1 MRSHFRLFYLIVL
14 LACAFAG
21 SARAAVTITVSPSAF
36 TLTHGQSLQITA
48 TVTGTTAPITWT
60 KSGIGALQASGNVAL
75 YTAPA
80 SVFQV
85 TPITIK
91 ATVQGVSDTCVI
103 TLQPTVD
110 ISISPT
116 SVTLNSTQSQQFR
129 ATVTGTTNTAVNWS
143 ITPSDAGAITSDGLY
158 TPPANITS
166 RQSVT
171 VKVVSV
177 ADPTQVATATVTLV
191 SNIAVTVN
199 PSSANLT
206 DGQTQQFTAT
216 VFGTTTSD
224 VTWSLSPAVGTI
236 SATGLY
242 TAPSPVPAKITVTV
256 KATSVADPGVSDTA
270 TINLSPPAVSIT
282 IAPTSVSLT
291 NSQTQQ
297 FVATVTGHP
306 NTAVTWSISPPVGT
320 IAPDGL
326 YTAPSTI
333 PVAQKVTVT
342 ATSAADP
349 TKSASATVSLS
360 QLIEIG
366 GGAPSAT
373 LTQMF
378 RDAYNR
384 GAFSSLAALPPLA
397 LVARWGSGGLI
408 QLFQDAAKTGAR
420 FALVANTTA
429 PVPSGSSGVFQVLSD
444 VYTYYNSLGVNTVG
458 YPTMDTATCQ
468 SSDGNPC
475 TYQIFSNNYALFV
488 YKSPL
493 LGGTSFYVRN
503 NLYLKWIALGGLSG
517 LGAPVDGEVSV
528 TSSLGGTATRQIYQ
542 NGVGFTMTSGA
553 MNGKTYAVGPAIN
566 TVYTAQGGY
575 LGSLGFPVSDEIA
588 FADGHSQQTFQGGT
602 VVYTS
607 GSEPQILIPVKSII
621 LNGVQGLTTLSMNYG
636 DSLQLTATTIANNG
650 LEVTGRIVTW
660 VTSNNRVISIQASGA
675 AATLRAVGGGTANIT
690 VLCEGQISPTITIQ
704 VAAVC
709 CQVGEGAPNTT
720 VQQAFQDAVTRN
732 RLNVA
737 LPAPTAV
744 KQIGG
749 GYTQYLQSAG
759 DGSTTRYL
767 LAKSNQSATAYVVSG
782 NLLAAYEQLG
792 GPGGSLGYPTSDATA
807 GGRQLFENGA
817 LAGDPVKAVSG
828 VILTKWAQLGYETGA
843 AGAPAGDPS
852 NFLTFMA
859 TAGLAQSFRNGVIY
873 GATNVA
879 RTGQAYLVSGVILN
893 RYMALGSASGVLG
906 MPLSDEFASDGARR
920 QNFEGGYIDYAPG
933 DTAAQEHVADRSPA
947 VNALPDPVIAGSRVN
962 LSVSGFAPGSRVR
975 VSVSGQPDF
984 EVTAPTGAYVWEV
997 YVPPS
1002 AASGAVTVHA
1012 ADTSGSDAADGSY
1025 TIKSVAEARASMIK
1039 LQGDGQSGYPGAQLP
1054 QPLRVVVR
1062 DDAGDPVIG
1071 VAVMFEASP
1080 GAQIVSAATATDQNG
1095 EAQAIVRLPLAE
1107 SVALFNVRSP
1117 DAIGTTFG
1125 AIATASSFTNF
1136 PKLMQTGDAPV
1147 GNGTATIAQK
1157 GALLAASAAI
1167 LRYYQSR
1174 GDLPSPNGLADPN
1187 TLNTYLKNLCAAD
1200 SVGNQVCD
1208 GFLANGGDQVVNLWR
1223 LGQFVGGAADISVE
1237 KTDQV
1242 SIRDLVAQG
1251 APVLIALS
1259 LTADGVPAGGHFVV
1273 GTGVAADGSIL
1284 IHDPNPT
1291 FARASLSDYLAGF
1304 SAASHAWQATVTGA
1318 FRVVPGTPAPTRF
1331 LVASVSQP
1339 PALMQ
1344 NLTMT
1349 VASVA
1354 GACGKAVDITD
1365 AAVTGGAIP
1374 GGAPPVS
1381 RFLAC
1386 DGGQSIYQL
1395 SVGAAQPYRVT
1406 VTDFSSGGSVQVLS
1420 GSSSA
1425 IYKVT
1430 RPAVNLVVAPQDLT
1444 LSANAVVNAAS
1455 LTNAIAPGGAI
1466 AIFGSGFTDG
1476 TGTFIDFDGTS
1487 ARLLHATPFRLD
1499 VQIPE
1504 SVAPGTHLMQVRSP
1518 WGTASRAVNIIET
1531 APAIYSINV
1540 PPQPAVINPD
1550 GKVNSPTTP
1559 VARGDIVTIYATG
1572 LGTTTETADSS
1583 VVTHPVAATVNGVE
1597 LPVLFAGLASNY
1609 PGVYVVNVRIPVSMP
1624 PGLNLALAISQ
1635 GSTVSNTVSLSV
1647 R

>member
-1 MRSHFRLFYLIVL
+1 MRSYFRLSYLIVL
-14 LACAFAG
+14 LACACAG
-21 SARAAVTITVSPSAF
+21 SARAAVTITVTPSAF
-36 TLTHGQSLQITA
+36 TLTHGQTLQITA

-103 TLQPTVD
+103 TLQPTID

-129 ATVTGTTNTAVNWS
+129 ATVTGTANTAVNWS
-143 ITPSDAGAITSDGLY
+143 ITPSNVGSISADGLY

-166 RQSVT
+166 RQTVT

-177 ADPTQVATATVTLV
+177 ADPTQAATATVTLI
-191 SNIAVTVN
+191 SNIAVTVE
-199 PSSANLT
+199 PSSVNLT

-270 TINLSPPAVSIT
+270 IITLSPPSVNIT
-282 IAPTSVSLT
+282 IAPASVSLT

-306 NTAVTWSISPPVGT
+306 NTSVTWSINPSVGT

-333 PVAQKVTVT
+333 SVAQKVTVT
-342 ATSAADP
+342 ATSVADP
-349 TKSASATVSLS
+349 TKSASATVNLS

-366 GGAPSAT
+366 GGAPSSSI
-373 LTQMF
+373 TQMF
-378 RDAYNR
+378 RDAFNR
-384 GAFSSLAALPPLA
+384 GTFSSLVALPPLA
-397 LVARWGSGGLI
+397 QVARWGSGGFI
-408 QLFQDAAKTGAR
+408 QLFQDAAKTGLR
-420 FALVANTTA
+420 FALVSNFAS
-429 PVPSGSSGVFQVLSD
+429 PVPTGSSGVFQVLSD
-444 VYTYYNSLGVNTVG
+444 IYTYYNSLGVNTVG

-468 SSDGNPC
+468 ASDGNPC
-475 TYQIFSNNYALFV
+475 TYQIFSNSYALFV

-493 LGGTSFYVRN
+493 LGGTSFYVRS
-503 NLYLKWIALGGLSG
+503 NLYLKWIALGGISG

-528 TSSLGGTATRQIYQ
+528 TSPLGGTATRQVYQ

-566 TVYTAQGGY
+566 TIYTAQGGY

-602 VVYTS
+602 VVYVP
-607 GSEPQILIPVKSII
+607 GSEPQILMPVKTII
-621 LNGVQGLTTLSMNYG
+621 LNGVQGLTTISMNYG
-636 DSLQLTATTIANNG
+636 DSLQLTVTTIASNG
-650 LEVTGRIVTW
+650 LEVTGRTVTW
-660 VTSNNRVISIQASGA
+660 VTSNNKVVSIQANGP
-675 AATLRAVGGGTANIT
+675 AATLRAVGGGTADIT
-690 VLCEGQISPTITIQ
+690 ALCEGQSSPTITIH

-709 CQVGEGAPNTT
+709 CQVGEGAPNAA

-732 RLNVA
+732 HLSVA

-744 KQIGG
+744 KQTGG
-749 GYTQYLQSAG
+749 GYTQYLQSA
-759 DGSTTRYL
+759 DAGSTTRYL

-782 NLLAAYEQLG
+782 NLLAAYEQMG
-792 GPGGSLGYPTSDATA
+792 GPGGSLGYPTSDATT

-828 VILTKWAQLGYETGA
+828 VILTKWAQLGYETGV
-843 AGAPAGDPS
+843 AGPPTGDPS

-859 TAGLAQSFRNGVIY
+859 TAGVSQSFRDGVIY

-879 RTGQAYLVSGVILN
+879 RTGQIYFVSGLILN
-893 RYMALGSASGVLG
+893 RYQAIGSAAGVLG
-906 MPLSDEFASDGARR
+906 MPLSDEFASDSTRR
-920 QNFEGGYIDYAPG
+920 QNFEGGYVDYVPG

-947 VNALPDPVIAGSRVN
+947 VNALPNPVIAGSRVN
-962 LSVSGFAPGSRVR
+962 LSVSGFAPGSKVR

-997 YVPPS
+997 YVPTS
-1002 AASGAVTVHA
+1002 AGSGTVTVHA

-1025 TIKSVAEARASMIK
+1025 TIKSVTEARASIVK
-1039 LQGDGQSGYPGAQLP
+1039 LQGDGQSGYPGALLP
-1054 QPLRVVVR
+1054 QPLRVAVR
-1062 DDAGDPVIG
+1062 DGAGNPVTG
-1071 VAVMFEASP
+1071 VPVMFEASP
-1080 GAQIVSAATATDQNG
+1080 GAQIVSATSTTDQNG
-1095 EAQAIVRLPLAE
+1095 EAQALVRLPFAE
-1107 SVALFNVRSP
+1107 SVALFSVKSP
-1117 DAIGTTFG
+1117 DAAGTTFG

-1157 GALLAASAAI
+1157 GALLAASASI

-1174 GDLPSPNGLADPN
+1174 GELPSPNGLADPN
-1187 TLNTYLKNLCAAD
+1187 TLNTFLKNLCAAD

-1208 GFLANGGDQVVNLWR
+1208 GFLSNGGDQVVNLWR
-1223 LGQFVGGAADISVE
+1223 LGEFVGGAADISVE

-1242 SIRDLVAQG
+1242 SIRDLIAQG

-1273 GTGVAADGSIL
+1273 GIGVAADGGIF
-1284 IHDPNPT
+1284 IHDPNPA

-1304 SAASHAWQATVTGA
+1304 SAASHAWQATLTGA
-1318 FRVVPGTPAPTRF
+1318 FRLVPGTAAPTRF
-1331 LVASVSQP
+1331 LVAAVSQT
-1339 PALMQ
+1339 PALLQ
-1344 NLTMT
+1344 NFTMR
-1349 VASVA
+1349 VDSVA
-1354 GACGKAVDITD
+1354 GSCGKAVDLAD
-1365 AAVTGGAIP
+1365 AAVAGGAIAP
-1374 GGAPPVS
+1374 SAPPVS

-1386 DGGQSIYQL
+1386 DGKQSIYQL

-1406 VTDFSSGGSVQVLS
+1406 VTDFSSGGSARDLS
-1420 GSSSA
+1420 GSSPA

-1430 RPAVNLVVAPQDLT
+1430 RPAVYLVVASQDLT
-1444 LSANAVVNAAS
+1444 LSANAVVNAANFTS
-1455 LTNAIAPGGAI
+1455 AIAPGGVI

-1476 TGTFIDFDGTS
+1476 TSTFIDFDGTS
-1487 ARLLHATPFRLD
+1487 ARLLNATPFRLD
-1499 VQIPE
+1499 AQIPE
-1504 SVAPGTHLMQVRSP
+1504 SVTPGTHLMQVRSP
-1518 WGTASRAVNIIET
+1518 WGTATQTVNMSET
-1531 APAIYSINV
+1531 APAIYSIYV

-1559 VARGDIVTIYATG
+1559 VARGEVVTIYATG
-1572 LGTTTETADSS
+1572 LGTTTESADNS
-1583 VVTHPVAATVNGVE
+1583 VVTHPVVATVNGVD
-1597 LPVLFAGLASNY
+1597 LPVIFAGLASNY
-1609 PGVYVVNVRIPVSMP
+1609 PGVYVVNVRIPVSTP

-1635 GSTVSNTVSLSV
+1635 GSTVSNMVSLSV